1 MNAASYPTEII
12 QSILAPALMISASGL
27 IFLALVNRYAA
38 VNNRIRL
45 LNEERRRLLKAS
57 TEKKEL
63 EYLEVIRLRS
73 IQKQLDAFLTRG
85 KMLRDALLFLIVGVI
100 FFIVSSLGIAAVLLA
115 PAEVSAPIP
124 LLIFLLGMVSLL
136 LGVIIAAIEIHRSF
150 TNILVEVRAE
160 E

>member
-1 MNAASYPTEII
+1 MIAASYPTEII

-38 VNNRIRL
+38 VNNRILL

-57 TEKKEL
+57 TEKKE
-63 EYLEVIRLRS
+63 
-73 IQKQLDAFLTRG
+73 LDAFLTRG

-115 PAEVSAPIP
+115 PAEVSAAIP

-136 LGVIIAAIEIHRSF
+136 LGVIIAAIEIRRSF